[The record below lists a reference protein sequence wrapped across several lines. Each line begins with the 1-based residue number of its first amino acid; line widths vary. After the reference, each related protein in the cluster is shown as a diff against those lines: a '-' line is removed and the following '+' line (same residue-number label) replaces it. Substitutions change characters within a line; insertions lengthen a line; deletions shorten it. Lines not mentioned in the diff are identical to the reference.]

1 MQKTLK
7 AGFSLLAIAIATFAL
22 ISGAMSHPSD
32 PRWWR
37 EPLGIAVFAPIGY
50 FVGFFLAGWV
60 FDATRRIRHRFVG
73 YVIRGALGAA
83 AIYGTIGLMM
93 PAFEKDF
100 TYGDVPI
107 VAGVLMVVGAIG
119 GGILWVVHRVRGKLP
134 SRVA

>member
-119 GGILWVVHRVRGKLP
+119 GGILWVVHRARGKLP